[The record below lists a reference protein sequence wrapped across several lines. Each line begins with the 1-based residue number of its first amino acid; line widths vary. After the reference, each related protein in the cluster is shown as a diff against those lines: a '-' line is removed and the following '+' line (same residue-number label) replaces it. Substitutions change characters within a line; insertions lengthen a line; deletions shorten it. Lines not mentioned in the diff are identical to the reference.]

1 MMEFSRVKRK
11 LDDVYKAIS
20 ELVLSV
26 FEAFFLSGIIMSD
39 ARQNPS

>member
-26 FEAFFLSGIIMSD
+26 FEAFFFWVWD